1 MGASVTPASQGWSEM
16 ERQIASSPT
25 VARVVRG
32 ELCSGCGLCASVSSG
47 AIRMET
53 AAPGYSRPVQTGPI
67 AAAAE
72 AIIAGACPG
81 AVVAPWGDDPD
92 PYWGPARQV
101 LTGAATDPAVR
112 FEGSSGGAISALL
125 IHALTSG
132 LVDRVLHIAPDPAA
146 PARNVVRIS
155 RTAQEVLER
164 AGSRYASSSPLA
176 EIEAA
181 LAEGGAMAFVGKP
194 CDASALRML
203 GRRDPRVARHV
214 ALVVSFFCGGI
225 PSHAGVDR
233 ILKAMGAPAPAVT
246 DFRYRG
252 RGWPGNCVATT
263 PERAYEMT
271 YAASW
276 GDHLSKEVQF
286 RCKICPDAVGGVADI
301 ACADAW
307 YGDEEGYPS
316 FDEQEGR
323 SLIMVR
329 TEAGERL
336 FASAMAEGALSAE
349 PLPMAEIAKM
359 QPAQARRKRLVLA
372 RTAALPLVGQPRPR
386 MSGLAVGR
394 AARKAPFTESL
405 RNLVGT
411 LRRTLRG
418 TRSRL

>member
-1 MGASVTPASQGWSEM
+1 
-16 ERQIASSPT
+16 
-25 VARVVRG
+25 
-32 ELCSGCGLCASVSSG
+32 
-47 AIRMET
+47 
-53 AAPGYSRPVQTGPI
+53 
-67 AAAAE
+67 
-72 AIIAGACPG
+72 
-81 AVVAPWGDDPD
+81 
-92 PYWGPARQV
+92 
-101 LTGAATDPAVR
+101 
-112 FEGSSGGAISALL
+112 
-125 IHALTSG
+125 
-132 LVDRVLHIAPDPAA
+132 
-146 PARNVVRIS
+146 
-155 RTAQEVLER
+155 
-164 AGSRYASSSPLA
+164 
-176 EIEAA
+176 
-181 LAEGGAMAFVGKP
+181 
-194 CDASALRML
+194 
-203 GRRDPRVARHV
+203 
-214 ALVVSFFCGGI
+214 
-225 PSHAGVDR
+225 
-233 ILKAMGAPAPAVT
+233 
-246 DFRYRG
+246 
-252 RGWPGNCVATT
+252 
-263 PERAYEMT
+263 MT